1 MDSNDSSGWQRISFI
16 AALFLCLLAS
26 LTLSLASGTGN
37 PHEMPKELPENLQA
51 YDSARHILFTADTQG
66 NIRVLNLFHNLA
78 EIGQLRSAGRH
89 AIHDMR
95 LVPGGHSL
103 WVLADDGIYRYDTH
117 TLQQSAFQRLSTAA
131 SQQFGCVAENAYVV
145 QERPS
150 RPLPGA

>member
-1 MDSNDSSGWQRISFI
+1 MDSNDSSGWRRLSFI

-26 LTLSLASGTGN
+26 LSLASGGHN
-37 PHEMPKELPENLQA
+37 PHEMPKELPEDLQA
-51 YDSARHILFTADTQG
+51 YDSARHLLFAADAQG

-78 EIGQLRSAGRH
+78 EIGQLRSPGRH

-117 TLQQSAFQRLSTAA
+117 TLQQSAFQGLSTAA
-131 SQQFGCVAENAYVV
+131 SQQFGCVAEDTYVV

>member
-1 MDSNDSSGWQRISFI
+1 MDSNGSSGWPRPGFF

-26 LTLSLASGTGN
+26 LTLSLGSTRHAHAVPQEFQAS
-37 PHEMPKELPENLQA
+37 LQA
-51 YDSARHILFTADTQG
+51 YDSARHLLFTADTQG

-78 EIGQLRSAGRH
+78 EIGQLRSPGRH

-103 WVLADDGIYRYDTH
+103 WVLADNGIYRYDTH
-117 TLQQSAFQRLSTAA
+117 TLQQSAFQGLSTAA
-131 SQQFGCVAENAYVV
+131 SQQFGCVEEDSYVV